1 MRERGA
7 FEAVRAAIE
16 AGNERDGF
24 RVVAFSVLSN
34 HIHHVVEAESNEALS
49 RGMQGLAIRI
59 AKALNRAWGRT
70 GRVFVERFHARCVRG
85 VKAMRRVL
93 CYVLQNARRHRVRLA
108 RGVVDPF
115 SSGRWFRFWRER
127 PGVSGERS
135 PVVQPRDPYLRTAAR
150 AGLSLDDLPYAGLGP

>member
-1 MRERGA
+1 MATPHRKRPALDGVVHVTQRLCPGLPGMRERGA

-85 VKAMRRVL
+85 VK
-93 CYVLQNARRHRVRLA
+93 HR
-108 RGVVDPF
+108 
-115 SSGRWFRFWRER
+115 
-127 PGVSGERS
+127 
-135 PVVQPRDPYLRTAAR
+135 
-150 AGLSLDDLPYAGLGP
+150 